1 MSNNSVFNS
10 AVCIIG
16 ILIFTIH
23 VVNLMIKKNKRNDEW
38 VLLDFFVF
46 TILHFATYFV
56 FTLIKVHYTS
66 NALIIGFYTTFYIMN
81 NMEVFLLYRYANS
94 YLGMRQK
101 TEKRLYVFA
110 YIAMFFFILLDI
122 VNIFTGMFFTAI
134 DGMYVR
140 SNTMIFSQGYQFI
153 MFALVMS
160 VTVFNNKLSMREKAA
175 FGFYCV
181 LPLIAIILQNIFKG
195 YAIAYASIIIAIE
208 ILFLFVNVDKNI
220 VIAEEK
226 EKNKETQIRMMLSQ
240 IQPHFIYNSLSS
252 ISVLI
257 DIDPEKARDALDNF
271 TEYLRHNLS
280 SLTETKLI
288 PFDDELKHIQSYV
301 ALEKMRFGERVNI
314 EYDIQTTN
322 FRVPPL
328 SIQPIVEN
336 SIKHGILKKLEGGN
350 LVLRAYEKADAY
362 MVEIIDDGIGFN
374 KESIDFSEN
383 KHIGLSNIKFRVE
396 KTCGGEVTIHSEPEK
411 GTHTTVMIPK
421 EV

>member
-23 VVNLMIKKNKRNDEW
+23 AVNLMIKKNKRNDEW